1 MAVEEA
7 RVELVPVKTHIVT
20 KRDNIVDVI
29 EKYAGPDMGPDDVVS
44 VAESVVAASRRRRA
58 SAAKA
63 APARVSPPTIKIRA
77 LVKFMGKG

>member
-29 EKYAGPDMGPDDVVS
+29 EK
-44 VAESVVAASRRRRA
+44 
-58 SAAKA
+58 
-63 APARVSPPTIKIRA
+63 
-77 LVKFMGKG
+77 